1 MSRTVTSH
9 ELYEEIEHGS
19 VPMILDVRNQDEFAA
34 WRVEGNKPVPT
45 RNVPIWL
52 AVEDIEALAKEI
64 PDNTVVICAHGNGS
78 DLLLDMLA
86 AEGRKTR
93 NLTGGTQAWAALL
106 IAKELDCLPI
116 GLVGWQIQRP
126 AKACI
131 SYVIGVPGQGAIV
144 VDPARFLDTYLE
156 LSQSQGM
163 TIRHVIDTHVHA
175 DHVTGG
181 PALAQF
187 TGATYHVPIEDTGG
201 KTPFPNEPLAD
212 GARLDLGD
220 ITIETLAIKMPG
232 HTPGTT
238 CVHVPGSLLLTG
250 DTVFVRGV
258 GRPDLT
264 GKADELAREL
274 FHTVHDRLRPL
285 DPATRVLPAHW
296 STDEEMGADG
306 LVSTDLESVFTSL
319 LMQEEDLTAFV
330 EAIIS
335 SLPSAPDIYDTIRL
349 VNSGQSATDE
359 EIEILEIGKNQCAAS
374 TTT

>member
-52 AVEDIEALAKEI
+52 AVEDVQALAKEI

-78 DLLLDMLA
+78 DLLLDMFA
-86 AEGRKTR
+86 AEGKKTR
-93 NLTGGTQAWAALL
+93 NLMGGTQAWAALL
-106 IAKELDCLPI
+106 IPKELDCLPI

-126 AKACI
+126 AKACL

-156 LSQSQGM
+156 LSQSHGM

-181 PALAQF
+181 PALAQL

-201 KTPFPNEPLAD
+201 ATPFPNEPLAD
-212 GARLDLGD
+212 GARIDLGD

-238 CVHVPGSLLLTG
+238 CIHVPGNLLLTG

-264 GKADELAREL
+264 GRADELAREL

-296 STDEEMGADG
+296 STGEEMGADG
-306 LVSTDLESVFTSL
+306 LISTDLDSVFTSL
-319 LMQEEDLTAFV
+319 LMQEEDLAAFV

-349 VNSGQSATDE
+349 VNSGQSATAD